1 MIKQGSIPSIK
12 LFLESLL
19 SYRTFIMQRKIDNVT
34 PLNEPFDIRLF
45 LQKDSNGKWQQI
57 ARGIRVAS
65 KGALLTNLSS
75 TGTLVKYEDFQLE
88 HPQIDWRD
96 IDEILD
102 MFIHFLPNTLEN
114 YFAPLFELG
123 VDVLIGTDG
132 SVWICDINSK
142 PGVKLAHFIQDKC
155 QLSKAPLL
163 YTLYLHQMLI
173 QDIYRI

>member
-1 MIKQGSIPSIK
+1 
-12 LFLESLL
+12 
-19 SYRTFIMQRKIDNVT
+19 MQRKIDNVT